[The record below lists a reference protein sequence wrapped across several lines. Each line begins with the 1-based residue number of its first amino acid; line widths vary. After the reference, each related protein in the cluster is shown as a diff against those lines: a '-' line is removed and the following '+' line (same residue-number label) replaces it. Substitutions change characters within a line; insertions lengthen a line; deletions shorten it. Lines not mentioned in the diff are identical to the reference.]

1 MSSIRIMT
9 VDDHPLLREGIA
21 AVIEGQDGLEL
32 VAEAS
37 SGEEA
42 IVRYREHRPD
52 LTLMD
57 LQMPGMGGIAA
68 IEAIRA
74 EFPDARILVLTTY
87 RGDVQALRAFRA
99 GAQGYL
105 LKSELRKDMLT
116 TIHQIM
122 DGKRRVPE
130 EIAQEMAGHAQDDEL
145 TPRETQVLGHV
156 ATGQANRDI
165 ALALGIAEET
175 VKAHMKHILAKLQAN
190 DRTHAVAIALRR
202 GIIEM

>member
-1 MSSIRIMT
+1 MSPIRIMT

-21 AVIEGQDGLEL
+21 AVIEGQDELEL

-37 SGEEA
+37 TGEEA
-42 IVRYREHRPD
+42 IDRYREYRPD

-68 IEAIRA
+68 IEAIRS

-105 LKSELRKDMLT
+105 LKSELRKEMLS
-116 TIHQIM
+116 TIRQIM

-130 EIAQEMAGHAQDDEL
+130 EIANEMAGHAHDDEL
-145 TPRETQVLGHV
+145 TPRETQVLRRV
-156 ATGQANRDI
+156 AMGEANRDV
-165 ALALGIAEET
+165 AVALGIAEET
-175 VKAHMKHILAKLQAN
+175 VKAHMKSILAKLVAN

-202 GIIEM
+202 GILDV

>member
-1 MSSIRIMT
+1 MPTIRIMT

-21 AVIEGQDGLEL
+21 AVLEGQAGLEL

-37 SGEEA
+37 TGEEA
-42 IVRYREHRPD
+42 IERYRQLRPD

-105 LKSELRKDMLT
+105 LKSELRKDMLS
-116 TIHQIM
+116 TITQMM
-122 DGKRRVPE
+122 DGKRRVPD
-130 EIAQEMAGHAQDDEL
+130 EIARVG
-145 TPRETQVLGHV
+145 RS
-156 ATGQANRDI
+156 
-165 ALALGIAEET
+165 ALL
-175 VKAHMKHILAKLQAN
+175 LAA
-190 DRTHAVAIALRR
+190 RVTAIV
-202 GIIEM
+202 